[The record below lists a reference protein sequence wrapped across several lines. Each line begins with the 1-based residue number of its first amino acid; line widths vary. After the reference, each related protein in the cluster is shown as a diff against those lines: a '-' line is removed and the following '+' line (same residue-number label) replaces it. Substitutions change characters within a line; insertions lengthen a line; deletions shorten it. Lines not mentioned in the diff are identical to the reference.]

1 MSILYIYCGIP
12 GSGKS
17 HYAATHKLPNTEY
30 LSRDEIRF
38 SMVKEDEEYF
48 SKETA
53 VFNEFSRRA
62 ANFIAEGKNVICDAT
77 HVSYG
82 SRKKLIN
89 AIDNFLANDEQRDY
103 AIVYVV
109 FNTPFEVCCERNAA
123 REGRARVPDNVM
135 ERFRDGWKTPRMNE
149 DERVIGRKWV
159 GGRK

>member
-1 MSILYIYCGIP
+1 MAILYIYCGIP

-17 HYAATHKLPNTEY
+17 YYASQHKLPNTEY

-62 ANFIAEGKNVICDAT
+62 AECIANGKNVICDAT
-77 HVSYG
+77 HVSRG
-82 SRKKLIN
+82 SRRKLIST
-89 AIDNFLANDEQRDY
+89 IDTYLTEEQKDY
-103 AIVYVV
+103 SIVYVV

-135 ERFRDGWKTPRMNE
+135 ERFRDGWNAPRMNE
-149 DERVIGRKWV
+149 DERVMGRKWV